1 MSGQGKNGQDEQ
13 STNGRTGYSGKSL
26 LLLFVGGAVTGAAV
40 AYLAQR
46 GNRARAGALAAQARG
61 MAAHLPQAV
70 RDASHAA
77 KEAFTEAY
85 SEDGEAVAPKRKHHA
100 V

>member
-13 STNGRTGYSGKSL
+13 PTNGRIGYSGKSL
-26 LLLFVGGAVTGAAV
+26 LLLFVGGVVTGAAV

-46 GNRARAGALAAQARG
+46 GNRARVGALAAQARD

-77 KEAFTEAY
+77 KKAFTEAY
-85 SEDGEAVAPKRKHHA
+85 NDDGEAIAPRRKHRA

>member
-13 STNGRTGYSGKSL
+13 LTNGRTGYSGKSL

-46 GNRARAGALAAQARG
+46 GNRARVGALAAHARE

-85 SEDGEAVAPKRKHHA
+85 GGNGEAAPKRKHHT